1 MSRRRW
7 PLIEDV
13 TADFMHLRLYGD
25 KELHA
30 SGYDDRA
37 LAHWAQRIDLCRHWR
52 QVSDANVASKRSTPK
67 RARRDIYC
75 YFDND
80 MKAHAPYDAA
90 RLAALLGEAPV
101 LDAKARFPASKS
113 DR

>member
-1 MSRRRW
+1 
-7 PLIEDV
+7 
-13 TADFMHLRLYGD
+13 MHLRLHGD

-80 MKAHAPYDAA
+80 MKVHAPYDAA
-90 RLAALLGEAPV
+90 RLAALLNEPSA
-101 LDAKARFPASKS
+101 LDAKGRFPQNSSNQWRRRA
-113 DR
+113 